1 MSHKHRSRIAIR
13 RQLRAPIF
21 AALGDETRLSLVT
34 KLSGGQPYSISQLTR
49 GSKLTRQAITKH
61 LRVLERAGIVHSARR
76 GRESRFEF
84 DPEPMAGIKEYLDFV
99 SQQWDQALSRLKAL
113 VEN

>member
-1 MSHKHRSRIAIR
+1 MSRSGSDSSAAKR
-13 RQLRAPIF
+13 RHHAAVC

-34 KLSGGQPYSISQLTR
+34 TLSGGEPRSIAQLTG
-49 GSKLTRQAITKH
+49 GSKMTRQAITKH
-61 LRVLERAGIVHSARR
+61 LRVLESAGIVHSVRS

-84 DPEPMAGIKEYLDFV
+84 GPQPMEGIKEYLDFV
-99 SQQWDQALSRLKAL
+99 SEQWDQALSRLKSF